1 MGTTTN
7 VISGPA
13 KVWYAA
19 AGTALPASLDSD
31 PDAVLA
37 DAVWTTATYSELPF
51 TIDGGTIELSTDI
64 FKHNVNE
71 CLGAIGGTIQAI
83 EGRLTLELAESHT
96 TAQLIANANGKNTT
110 VAAGSS
116 QVGKTEFSLDM
127 TDNAPLYYTIV
138 IATLTGGGK
147 SDIWICP
154 KVSPSGTVGTAF
166 KKGAIRT
173 IPITFDIYEDP
184 DAADTQNRFFQR
196 HYMTAIPTS

>member
-1 MGTTTN
+1 MGTTSN

-13 KVWYAA
+13 KLWYAT

-31 PDAVLA
+31 ADAILA
-37 DAVWTTATYSELPF
+37 DSVWTTATYTELPF
-51 TIDGGTIELSTDI
+51 TIDGGTIELSTEN
-64 FKHNVNE
+64 FKHMVNE
-71 CLGAIGGTIQAI
+71 CLGPIGATIQGI
-83 EGRLTLELAESHT
+83 EGRLTVELAESST
-96 TAQLIANANGKNTT
+96 TAQLLGNANGKNTT
-110 VAAGSS
+110 VAAGAS

-127 TDNAPLYYTIV
+127 SDNSPAFYTIV

-154 KVSPSGTVGTAF
+154 KVAASGTVGTPF
-166 KKGAIRT
+166 KKGAIRV